1 MNWTRRVRN
10 WAERDIPYDDLLPD
24 VLPAYVDSYVYL
36 FGVLTLSGF
45 IMLIASGTVLAIAG
59 PEWWHISPVGH
70 FVNSVHFWSVQTF
83 FFFMVLHL
91 WAQFFMAAWRD
102 GRGANWVT
110 GVLLFTVSIL
120 AAFTGFL
127 SQQNFDSQWIG
138 LQGKDAFN
146 ALGVGAFFNL
156 LNFGQMY
163 GFHIFVLPALLAV
176 IIAYHLLLVRM
187 KGVVRPIE
195 VVPEPGSGPEI
206 GTGGQGDE

>member
-1 MNWTRRVRN
+1 MSRPNWTRGLRTWIEAQVPM
-10 WAERDIPYDDLLPD
+10 EDLLPD
-24 VLPAYVDSYVYL
+24 QLPAYVDSYVYL
-36 FGVLTLSGF
+36 FGVLTLSAF
-45 IMLIASGTVLAIAG
+45 VLLIASGLVLVFAG
-59 PEWWHISPVGH
+59 PQWWHISGTGM
-70 FVNSVHFWSVQTF
+70 FVNSVHFWGVQAF

-110 GVLLFTVSIL
+110 GVVLFVLSIM

-146 ALGVGAFFNL
+146 ALGVGSFFNL

-163 GFHIFVLPALLAV
+163 GIHVVLVPLLIAGVIGAHI
-176 IIAYHLLLVRM
+176 LLVRA
-187 KGVVRPIE
+187 KGVVAPIE
-195 VVPEPGSGPEI
+195 PPARKGEEP
-206 GTGGQGDE
+206 

>member
-1 MNWTRRVRN
+1 MNWTRSVRH
-10 WAERDIPYDDLLPD
+10 WAEQDLPYDDLLPD
-24 VLPAYVDSYVYL
+24 TLPAYVDSYVYL
-36 FGVLTLSGF
+36 FGALTLGGF
-45 IMLIASGTVLAIAG
+45 ILLIASGTVLAIAG
-59 PEWWHISPVGH
+59 PQWWHASPLGH
-70 FVNSVHFWSVQTF
+70 FVNSVHFWSVQAF
-83 FFFMVLHL
+83 FFFMILHL

-163 GFHIFVLPALLAV
+163 GFHIFVLPAVLALLIGV
-176 IIAYHLLLVRM
+176 HLVLVRM
-187 KGVVRPIE
+187 QGVVHPIDLALD
-195 VVPEPGSGPEI
+195 VLDGPTPEE
-206 GTGGQGDE
+206 DAHE